1 MTDETKSE
9 TPDTPADVA
18 SLSADDDTS
27 PDTGTGARAGTDERS
42 TLKRERDEYRDLSL
56 RKTAE
61 LDNYRKRID
70 RERATVAQTAASDLI
85 TELLP
90 LIDDLERAL
99 AIEVDADGTAAYR
112 AGVELIHK
120 QLLDLLTK
128 RGVSPI
134 DSAGQMFDPNFHQA
148 VAHEASDD
156 HSEGQIIEE
165 LRRGYVM
172 GGRLLR
178 PSMVRVA
185 KA

>member
-1 MTDETKSE
+1 MTDNTRPEAPE
-9 TPDTPADVA
+9 TPAEVLPPP
-18 SLSADDDTS
+18 DDT
-27 PDTGTGARAGTDERS
+27 DTRSEDDQDERS
-42 TLKRERDEYRDLSL
+42 DLARERDEYRDLLL

-70 RERATVAQTAASDLI
+70 RERESVDQAAAADLI

-99 AIEVDADGTAAYR
+99 TTVVDAEGATAYR
-112 AGVELIHK
+112 TGVKLIHR

-128 RGVSPI
+128 RSVSPI
-134 DSAGQMFDPNFHQA
+134 DTAGQMFDPHLHQA
-148 VAHEASDD
+148 VAHEASND
-156 HSEGQIIEE
+156 HTEGEIIAE

-178 PSMVRVA
+178 PSIVRVA